1 MVLMSVC
8 REGETGTNLKPRV
21 LEALDPNGNAGV
33 IEEATEVISKGGLV
47 VYPTDTSYGLA
58 CDPKQSSSFERLLAV
73 KRRGRKLGVP
83 LLFSDLAQFEEY
95 HEFRH
100 LERAIARIFWPG
112 ALTLLVAAGQRIPR
126 YITGR
131 RESVA
136 VRIPDHPIP
145 CGIAAKLQGPIVGTS
160 ANRSGGPSPFEVSV
174 AVEQLRD
181 DVDLYIDGGP
191 SRTHRDSTI
200 VGVEG
205 SKGEKGPHDIKIY
218 REGQLTV
225 DRLAEMLRADP
236 DALGLWT
243 THFVY
248 ADI

>member
-8 REGETGTNLKPRV
+8 REGESGTTLTPKVLKLLGSDDIPGAIGEATRV
-21 LEALDPNGNAGV
+21 LLE
-33 IEEATEVISKGGLV
+33 GGLV

-58 CDPKQSSSFERLLAV
+58 CDPKQSGPFERLLTA
-73 KRRGRKLGVP
+73 KKRGRKLGVP
-83 LLFSDLAQFEEY
+83 LLFSDFIQFEEY
-95 HEFRH
+95 HEPRN
-100 LERAIARIFWPG
+100 LERALTKLFWPG
-112 ALTLLVAAGQRIPR
+112 ALTLLVTAGERIPR
-126 YITGR
+126 YITGG

-145 CGIAAKLQGPIVGTS
+145 RGIAAELQGPIVGTS

-174 AVEQLRD
+174 AVEQLSD

-200 VGVEG
+200 VSVEG
-205 SKGEKGPHDIKIY
+205 PESDELPLDIKVY

-225 DRLAEMLRADP
+225 DKLTEVLRADS
-236 DALGLWT
+236 DALRLWT
-243 THFVY
+243 THLIY
-248 ADI
+248 SDM

>member
-8 REGETGTNLKPRV
+8 REGESGSTLTPRV
-21 LEALDPNGNAGV
+21 LKVLGPNDNAGA
-33 IEEATEVISKGGLV
+33 IEEATKVLLEGGLV

-58 CDPKQSSSFERLLAV
+58 CNPKQSNSFERLLAV

-83 LLFSDLAQFEEY
+83 LLFSDLTQFEKY
-95 HEFRH
+95 HEFRD
-100 LERAIARIFWPG
+100 LERTIARIFWPG
-112 ALTLLVAAGQRIPR
+112 ALTLLVTASERIPR
-126 YITGR
+126 CITGG

-145 CGIAAKLQGPIVGTS
+145 RGIAARLQGPIVGTS
-160 ANRSGGPSPFEVSV
+160 ANRSGGPSPFEVSD
-174 AVEQLRD
+174 AVEQLSD

-200 VGVEG
+200 VSVEG
-205 SKGEKGPHDIKIY
+205 SEGEEAPLDIKIY

-225 DRLAEMLRADP
+225 DRLAEMLRADSV
-236 DALGLWT
+236 ALRLWT
-243 THFVY
+243 ACFVY
-248 ADI
+248 ADM